1 MENLKGKKAII
12 TGGGKGLG
20 KATAIA
26 FAKEG
31 IDVAIT
37 GRNEQNLLNTVTELK
52 SYGVDAIYELFD
64 VGNHEEV
71 KDGIERILHQF
82 GSVDIL
88 VNNAGIA
95 AFGSF
100 LEMSP
105 EKWNAIIQTNVMG
118 TANLLNAAK
127 TLWKNDYTNKRFY
140 HVSTDV
146 VYGSLGEIG
155 FFLETTPYDP
165 QSPYSASK
173 AASDHLVRAYGNT
186 YHMPF
191 VITNC
196 SNNYGQNQF
205 PEKLI
210 PLFIHNIKNNKS
222 LPVYGDG
229 KYTRDWLYVVDHA
242 RAIDTVFHTGKNGE
256 TYNIGGFNEWQN
268 IELIH
273 LLCHQMDQK
282 LGRAEGT
289 SAQLITYIKD
299 RPGHDRR
306 YAIDATKIKNEL
318 GWEPSVTF
326 EEGLSITIDWY
337 LENEDWL
344 NNVTSGQYQSYYEQQ
359 YSK

>member
-118 TANLLNAAK
+118 MYYVTKEVLPYLITKNEGDIINISSTAGITGNANTSA
-127 TLWKNDYTNKRFY
+127 
-140 HVSTDV
+140 
-146 VYGSLGEIG
+146 
-155 FFLETTPYDP
+155 
-165 QSPYSASK
+165 YSASK
-173 AASDHLVRAYGNT
+173 FAVIGLSEALMKEVRKNNIRVCTLTPSTIASDMSLELG
-186 YHMPF
+186 
-191 VITNC
+191 IT
-196 SNNYGQNQF
+196 
-205 PEKLI
+205 
-210 PLFIHNIKNNKS
+210 
-222 LPVYGDG
+222 DG
-229 KYTRDWLYVVDHA
+229 
-242 RAIDTVFHTGKNGE
+242 
-256 TYNIGGFNEWQN
+256 N
-268 IELIH
+268 IEKVLQPEDFAELIV
-273 LLCHQMDQK
+273 LGLK
-282 LGRAEGT
+282 LPRRAMLK
-289 SAQLITYIKD
+289 SASLWSTN
-299 RPGHDRR
+299 P
-306 YAIDATKIKNEL
+306 
-318 GWEPSVTF
+318 
-326 EEGLSITIDWY
+326 
-337 LENEDWL
+337 
-344 NNVTSGQYQSYYEQQ
+344 
-359 YSK
+359 